1 MSHYRNQYYVDGGL
15 SDNLPR
21 ENTTIAV
28 QPWQGEADISPKD
41 GKFSYSELNFT
52 FANCNI
58 DVTPDNILRFSQML
72 FPSTV
77 DGKSTDPDCPSPDSF
92 DNFSSVCSNF
102 CRQGFHDCYDFLKQN
117 GYIRKRNRLNRRM
130 SFSEEWHEARL
141 RRINRD
147 KLIAIEKTLSQD
159 VVCNW

>member
-1 MSHYRNQYYVDGGL
+1 MSYCRNQYYVDGGL

-77 DGKSTDPDCPSPDSF
+77 EGKSTVRGTVYRPDFPGPDSS
-92 DNFSSVCSNF
+92 DNFLQCAVISVV
-102 CRQGFHDCYDFLKQN
+102 
-117 GYIRKRNRLNRRM
+117 
-130 SFSEEWHEARL
+130 
-141 RRINRD
+141 RD
-147 KLIAIEKTLSQD
+147 SMIATIF
-159 VVCNW
+159 

>member
-1 MSHYRNQYYVDGGL
+1 MLSYVLALSLFTVDLFLLPTGKMLRNTGLRQMYVIYVTLYNLYNVILITYCRNQYYVDGGL

-77 DGKSTDPDCPSPDSF
+77 EGNQMVSTGPDP
-92 DNFSSVCSNF
+92 
-102 CRQGFHDCYDFLKQN
+102 CRSG
-117 GYIRKRNRLNRRM
+117 
-130 SFSEEWHEARL
+130 
-141 RRINRD
+141 
-147 KLIAIEKTLSQD
+147 
-159 VVCNW
+159 

>member
-1 MSHYRNQYYVDGGL
+1 MLSYVLALSLFTVDLFLLPTGKMLRNTGLRQMYVIYVTLYNLYNVILITYCRNQYYVDGGL

-77 DGKSTDPDCPSPDSF
+77 EGNYMVFTGPDS
-92 DNFSSVCSNF
+92 
-102 CRQGFHDCYDFLKQN
+102 CRSG
-117 GYIRKRNRLNRRM
+117 
-130 SFSEEWHEARL
+130 
-141 RRINRD
+141 
-147 KLIAIEKTLSQD
+147 
-159 VVCNW
+159 

>member
-1 MSHYRNQYYVDGGL
+1 MFLFHPFLLRIRSSHLQVKYYVIPCYVILCHVIDYDVIMSYCRNQYYVDGGL

-77 DGKSTDPDCPSPDSF
+77 EG
-92 DNFSSVCSNF
+92 
-102 CRQGFHDCYDFLKQN
+102 
-117 GYIRKRNRLNRRM
+117 
-130 SFSEEWHEARL
+130 
-141 RRINRD
+141 
-147 KLIAIEKTLSQD
+147 
-159 VVCNW
+159 

>member
-1 MSHYRNQYYVDGGL
+1 MSYCRNQYYVDGGL

-77 DGKSTDPDCPSPDSF
+77 EGKSTVDCPPTRT
-92 DNFSSVCSNF
+92 V
-102 CRQGFHDCYDFLKQN
+102 RVRRVLTIFLKCAV
-117 GYIRKRNRLNRRM
+117 I
-130 SFSEEWHEARL
+130 SVV
-141 RRINRD
+141 RD
-147 KLIAIEKTLSQD
+147 FMIATIF
-159 VVCNW
+159 

>member
-1 MSHYRNQYYVDGGL
+1 MFLFHPFLLRICASHLQVINYVIPCYVILCHVISLHYVIVCDVIMSYYRNQYYVDGGL

-77 DGKSTDPDCPSPDSF
+77 EGKSTVRGTVHRPDCPGSDSS
-92 DNFSSVCSNF
+92 DNFLQCAVISVV
-102 CRQGFHDCYDFLKQN
+102 RDF
-117 GYIRKRNRLNRRM
+117 M
-130 SFSEEWHEARL
+130 
-141 RRINRD
+141 
-147 KLIAIEKTLSQD
+147 IATIF
-159 VVCNW
+159 

>member
-1 MSHYRNQYYVDGGL
+1 MSICRNQYYVDGGL

-77 DGKSTDPDCPSPDSF
+77 EGKSTDPDCPSPLY
-92 DNFSSVCSNF
+92 SVRTVLTFFLQCAVISVV
-102 CRQGFHDCYDFLKQN
+102 RDF
-117 GYIRKRNRLNRRM
+117 M
-130 SFSEEWHEARL
+130 
-141 RRINRD
+141 
-147 KLIAIEKTLSQD
+147 IATIF
-159 VVCNW
+159 